1 MKRII
6 DIPEEVIEAF
16 ENGDINF
23 CYYDYNSLIGKAIRN
38 STPINE
44 CEAEDYRRLKDIKE
58 LVENKATAL
67 DGKMLD
73 AGGICIGLFF
83 AIANDL
89 PSVYPKSD
97 KVLEDIKAELNAY
110 GSLWV
115 SYTING
121 HTDSDIQKLVED
133 VLKQAKEQVLD
144 VIDRH
149 ISGEEQ

>member
-1 MKRII
+1 MKREDCI
-6 DIPEEVIEAF
+6 D
-16 ENGDINF
+16 
-23 CYYDYNSLIGKAIRN
+23 RN
-38 STPINE
+38 SFLEVCNNY
-44 CEAEDYRRLKDIKE
+44 CEANCPYLKVQRKFMCKACMMGDAIMFAEDE
-58 LVENKATAL
+58 
-67 DGKMLD
+67 
-73 AGGICIGLFF
+73 
-83 AIANDL
+83 